1 TLLWRVWG
9 TGEPLV
15 LRHGGSGSWTHW
27 IRNIPA
33 LARHFELWVPD
44 LPGLGS
50 SAMPPRPFIPKSSA
64 AAVVTGI
71 DALLKSA
78 RLSMA
83 GFSFGGHVAG
93 LAPGPLRVRGCAPG
107 PVAGAALR
115 LAPAPPA

>member
-83 GFSFGGHVAG
+83 GFSFGAHV
-93 LAPGPLRVRGCAPG
+93 
-107 PVAGAALR
+107 
-115 LAPAPPA
+115 PAPPPPPPPAPPPPPSPLRRP